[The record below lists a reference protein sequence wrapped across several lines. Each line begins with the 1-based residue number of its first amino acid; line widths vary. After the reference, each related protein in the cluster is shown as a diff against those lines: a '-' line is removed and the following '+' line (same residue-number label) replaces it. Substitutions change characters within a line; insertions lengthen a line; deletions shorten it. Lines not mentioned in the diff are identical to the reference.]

1 MNYKEA
7 ARLIADNL
15 PEAISLAKEKAKL
28 DEVIIPPA
36 GKEERL
42 FVVEEKTYPYGKI
55 SPLEVVGTY
64 HPDYQGLTW
73 EEFLYK
79 GKRMKLNFDLL
90 KHNPDYYFSDEMK
103 LPLMSFIRIN
113 GKLFVR
119 DDGNHRTAI
128 ARLLFALTGEPERL
142 LQGVLLVEIRI
153 DIPLYEE
160 YKRFVSLLKELNPKI
175 PPVVHVYRIS
185 TERVDAVRV
194 KDVAVTRY
202 EIGLEV
208 ILGGQ
213 MYKISSLT
221 PQKLR
226 VFSDGVEKFIEF
238 KKLPF
243 WKRLFKKVPDV
254 DTPDDWKSFLRVA
267 MRD

>member
-7 ARLIADNL
+7 ACLIADNL

-28 DEVIIPPA
+28 NEVIIPPA

-90 KHNPDYYFSDEMK
+90 KHNPDYYFSDEIK

-113 GKLFVR
+113 GRLFVR

-128 ARLLFALTGEPERL
+128 ARLLFTLIGEPERP

-153 DIPLYEE
+153 DTSLYEE
-160 YKRFVSLLKELNPKI
+160 YKKFVSLLKELNPKI
-175 PPVVHVYRIS
+175 PPVVHVYRVS
-185 TERVDAVRV
+185 TERVDAVEV
-194 KDVAVTRY
+194 KDVAITRY

-208 ILGGQ
+208 MLKGQ
-213 MYKISSLT
+213 MYKISNLT

-226 VFSDGVEKFIEF
+226 VFSDGVKKFIEF

-243 WKRLFKKVPDV
+243 WKRLFKQKLKIDGPE
-254 DTPDDWKSFLRVA
+254 DWKDFLRTVVGI
-267 MRD
+267 